1 MEKAGQILKNII
13 DHLPALKSRVE
24 GYGLLERWNEIADQ
38 KNISWPV
45 KFSGGTLFIGSQDP
59 SFAQEIKMKRA
70 AIIEKMNK
78 EAGAEILKDIRI
90 NICAKRK

>member
-1 MEKAGQILKNII
+1 MEKAGQILKNIL
-13 DHLPALKSRVE
+13 DNLPSLKNRVE
-24 GYGLLERWNEIADQ
+24 GYSLLERWNELADK

-45 KFSGGTLFIGSQDP
+45 KFTAGTLFVGSQDP
-59 SFAQEIKMKRA
+59 SFAQEIKMKRT

-90 NICAKRK
+90 NICAKKK

>member
-13 DHLPALKSRVE
+13 DNLPALKSRVE
-24 GYGLLERWNEIADQ
+24 GYSLLERWNEIADK

-45 KFSGGTLFIGSQDP
+45 KFSAGVLFVGSTDP

-70 AIIEKMNK
+70 VIIEKMNK